1 MPYIITIAGKSCEA
15 MDFAASELEKY
26 LLMMS
31 PEGSAEYR
39 IGLFTQF
46 GIRSDDIADPELD
59 DAVYID
65 TKSDNI
71 IAGSNPR
78 SVLFA
83 VYRFLYENGCR
94 FLRPGRSGEYIP
106 RKAAESVVY
115 SHTADIRYRGQCI
128 EGAVSIENMLESI
141 DWSAKNFMNSYML
154 EFEVPF
160 CFFDRW
166 YSHRDN
172 AHKKPEPVGMDT
184 ARDFKRRMAR
194 EIVKRGLILH
204 DMGHGWTCEPFGI
217 NGTDW
222 EAVNAPVPEETK
234 QFFAMLS
241 GRRELYGGIPLNT
254 NICMSNPRARELMRN
269 HIAAYTES
277 HPEVGVLHVW
287 LADETNNHC
296 ECQECTKLRP
306 ADYYVMLLN
315 ELDKELTRRGLKTR
329 IAFIAYYDL
338 FWRPE
343 AVKLENQSRFILLF
357 APITRTYGES
367 YAAEADK
374 SALQPYERN
383 RLKMPRGMAQ
393 NLAYLDSWREVFGGD
408 IMVYEYHFMWDHY
421 LDPGYSATEKV
432 LKSDIVSLGKHGISG
447 IIEDQTQ
454 RSFLPTPFPEI
465 LFAFTAFDQST
476 DTAAL
481 KRDVLEHCFG
491 SGAER
496 VSDYLDTLS
505 ACFDPA
511 YMRGE
516 RFCVG
521 RPYYLPSHA
530 HELDAAAYAA
540 KIAEASAAEYAKTE
554 ASPDVQQSLRMLA
567 IHAGIMK
574 RLAAAAAEKAR
585 GNDTRALE
593 LWKLTLDYAA
603 LHEDEIQPAFDVS
616 TFAVT
621 MRRIFGA

>member
-1 MPYIITIAGKSCEA
+1 MSYIITVVGESCETI
-15 MDFAASELEKY
+15 DFAADELKKY

-31 PEGSAEYR
+31 PEGCGEYR
-39 IGLFTQF
+39 IGLFSAL
-46 GIRSDDIADPELD
+46 GIPADGITDPELD

-65 TKSDNI
+65 TKNDNV

-94 FLRPGRSGEYIP
+94 FLRPGSDGEYIP
-106 RKAAESVVY
+106 RKTAEAVVY
-115 SHTADIRYRGQCI
+115 KHIADVRYRGQCI

-141 DWSAKNFMNSYML
+141 DWSAKNFLNSYML

-172 AHKKPEPVGMDT
+172 AHKKPEPIGMDT
-184 ARDFKRRMAR
+184 VRDFKRAMVR
-194 EIVKRGLILH
+194 EIVKRGMILH

-222 EAVNAPVPEETK
+222 EAVKAPVAEETK

-241 GRRELYGGIPLNT
+241 GRRELYGGVPLNT
-254 NICMSNPRARELMRN
+254 NICMSNPRARELMKN
-269 HIAAYTES
+269 HIASYAES

-296 ECQECTKLRP
+296 ECAECAKLRP

-315 ELDKELTRRGLKTR
+315 ELDEELTRRGLKTR

-343 AVKLENQSRFILLF
+343 AVRLENQRRFILLF

-393 NLAYLDSWREVFGGD
+393 NLAYLDSWREIFGGD

-432 LKSDIVSLGKHGISG
+432 LKSDIVSLEKHGISG

-465 LFAFTAFDQST
+465 LFAFTAFDRKT
-476 DTAAL
+476 DAAAL

-505 ACFDPA
+505 ALFAPA

-516 RFCVG
+516 HCRDG
-521 RPYYLPSHA
+521 RPYYLPDHA
-530 HELDAAAYAA
+530 RELD
-540 KIAEASAAEYAKTE
+540 SAADAAGDTARFARENANTKEKIYAESFRT
-554 ASPDVQQSLRMLA
+554 LA
-567 IHAGIMK
+567 IHAEIMK

-585 GNDTRALE
+585 GNDAHALE
-593 LWKLTLDYAA
+593 LWRLTLDYAA
-603 LHEDEIQPAFDVS
+603 LHEDEIQKVFDVS

-621 MRRIFGA
+621 MRRIFGK